1 MAEIVIIGGGFGGL
15 SFLKAACK
23 SSNNFTIIDKTNH
36 HLFQPLLY
44 QVATAVLSPA
54 DITVPIRNLFKND
67 KNVNVVLDEVIDIN
81 QQTNSLLLKS
91 GNEIYYDTLLISVG
105 SSYSY
110 FGNDNWSSH
119 SHGLKNLND
128 ALDIRDNILK
138 AFEKAESE
146 KNLEL
151 KLSYLN
157 FVIVGGGPTGVE
169 LAGSI
174 AELAYKNIKN
184 EYRNFNTSDINVY
197 LVEAG
202 PDILP
207 DYSRDL
213 SDKANKYLQKLGVT
227 LRLNEKVMDIE
238 DKKVTTEKE
247 SYLTNNIIW
256 AAGNKANPL
265 IAKLKTEVDNFGR
278 VIVNDDFSIIE
289 NNSIYVIGDASN
301 YKNFDGKPLPGIA
314 PVAIQQGKY
323 LAKKIIS
330 NKSTESVKK
339 FKYKDKGMM
348 ATIGG
353 FKAIGVIG
361 KLKISG
367 LLAWLFWSLIHLVYL
382 IGYKSK
388 FIVLIEWIFAYFLNK
403 RGTRLIYR
411 ENIKNNSNN

>member
-1 MAEIVIIGGGFGGL
+1 MSEIVIIGGGFGGL
-15 SFLKAACK
+15 SFLKAARK
-23 SSNNFTIIDKTNH
+23 TNNNFTLIDQTNH

-67 KNVNVVLDEVIDIN
+67 KNVNVVLDEVVDIN
-81 QQTNSLLLKS
+81 QQNKSLILKS
-91 GNEIYYDTLLISVG
+91 GNEIKFDKLLISVG

-110 FGNDNWSSH
+110 FGNDHWSGH

-138 AFEKAESE
+138 AFEKAENE
-146 KNLEL
+146 KNPEL

-157 FVIVGGGPTGVE
+157 FVIIGGGPTGVE

-184 EYRNFNTSDINVY
+184 EYRNFKTDDINVY

-207 DYSRDL
+207 DYSKDL
-213 SDKANKYLQKLGVT
+213 SDKASKYLKKLGVT

-238 DKKVTTEKE
+238 DNKVTTEKE
-247 SYLTNNIIW
+247 TYKTNNIIW

-265 IAKLKTEVDNFGR
+265 IDKLKTEVDNFGR
-278 VIVNDDFSIIE
+278 VIVNDDFSINE

-301 YKNFDGKPLPGIA
+301 YKNIEGKPLPGIA

-323 LAKKIIS
+323 LAKKITS
-330 NKSTESVKK
+330 NKSSDSVKK

-388 FIVLIEWIFAYFLNK
+388 FIVLIEWVFAYFLNK

-411 ENIKNNSNN
+411 DNIKNKSSN